1 MTNLTS
7 PASKSKAN
15 EEDFNPFYFF
25 GLLLNGWKTILG
37 CALLSLIIGITYS
50 RYAYQPI
57 YKTDALV
64 KISDSS
70 KGVSALGN
78 NISELMESDSSSVK
92 DERML
97 IKSRLV
103 LEPVVKKLHLDIE
116 LSNPELGFLDRIASP
131 QRPTQVSDEK
141 GVSLDTKNGSIEINN
156 FEVPTYYLNQPFV
169 LTSTPE
175 GFNLKL
181 SSMPEVVSLDGKLGE
196 VSTFDLPEGPLSIRI
211 SKLPTN
217 GQQIAIKKLSMPK
230 AIDALNNSLLI
241 QQQEDGT
248 SYIQLV
254 LTGPNQ
260 QQITKVLDT
269 IVDEYANRNQ
279 TLSTKETTTTI
290 EFMES
295 QIPLLKRNLEES
307 EESFNKF
314 REQHGTIDVSQEA
327 QILLSEKSRIEGQLS
342 ELNLKKAELLTYYT
356 AEHPLVIQIND
367 QLETINERLSEIT
380 QMIEEMPAIQR
391 DFLKLSQDLDINREI
406 YLTMLKNYQQ
416 LKIARAGQ
424 IGEVRVI
431 DTPINTFEKVSSQ
444 SPRTWAVS
452 FLLGMSLGALI
463 VLIRSF
469 MYRTIKQADVLESK
483 TGIPVIATI
492 PRSKKIHQL
501 QKSKPLDDKLL
512 SVVDHNSVSY
522 ESIKSLRT
530 ALLLYPSTLSN
541 IKNDNKDRAKVIV
554 ITGESPDIGKSFVC
568 ANLAESF
575 GQLNKKVLIIDGDM
589 RLGELHHTFII
600 DDHTGLAD
608 YLSQSIANTRL
619 VSENAHYPNQS
630 NSKVTPTTENLV
642 TYVHRTGFDNID
654 LMPRGKKPSN
664 PTSLLS
670 SANYEQLITKLS
682 DYYDYILI
690 DTPPILAASD
700 AILIAKLA
708 DQVIVV
714 SRYNQTL
721 EGQLINAIK
730 QLEKARIQVDG
741 IVINDMTLGIMSKY
755 SDGYNYTYDH
765 GSA

>member
-1 MTNLTS
+1 MTNSTS
-7 PASKSKAN
+7 PTIKSKDS
-15 EEDFNPFYFF
+15 EENIDLLYLF

-50 RYAYQPI
+50 RYSYKPI
-57 YKTDALV
+57 YQTDALV
-64 KISDSS
+64 KISDN

-78 NISELMESDSSSVK
+78 NISELMESDISPVE

-131 QRPTQVSDEK
+131 KQPTQTSDEA
-141 GVSLDTKNGSIEINN
+141 GVSLNTKNGSIEVNN
-156 FEVPTYYLNQPFV
+156 FDVPKPYLNEPFT

-181 SSMPEVVSLDGKLGE
+181 SSMPEIMSLDGRLGE
-196 VSTFDLPEGPLSIRI
+196 VSTFKLPEGPLVIGVN
-211 SKLPTN
+211 KLPTN
-217 GQQIAIKKLSMPK
+217 GQQIAIKKLSMPAATK
-230 AIDALNNSLLI
+230 ALNNSLLI
-241 QQQEDGT
+241 QQQEKGT
-248 SYIQLV
+248 SYLQLV

-260 QQITKVLDT
+260 QQITRILDS
-269 IVDEYANRNQ
+269 IVNEYAYRNQ
-279 TLSTKETTTTI
+279 ALSTKETTTTL

-295 QIPLLKRNLEES
+295 QIPELKNNLEES
-307 EESFNKF
+307 EEAFNRF
-314 REQHGTIDVSQEA
+314 REQYGTIDVNKEA
-327 QILLSEKSRIEGQLS
+327 EILLSEKSRIEGQFS

-367 QLETINERLSEIT
+367 QLQEINARRNEIT
-380 QMIEEMPAIQR
+380 QMVAEMPVIQR
-391 DFLKLSQDLDINREI
+391 EFLKLSQDLDINREI

-416 LKIARAGQ
+416 LKIARAGE

-431 DTPINTFEKVSSQ
+431 DTPINTFDNITSQ
-444 SPRTWAVS
+444 APRIWAGS
-452 FLLGMSLGALI
+452 LLLGMLVGALI
-463 VLIRSF
+463 TLIRSL

-483 TGIPVIATI
+483 TGVPVIAII
-492 PRSKKIHQL
+492 PRSKKINQL
-501 QKSKPLDDKLL
+501 QKSKPLGDSLL

-530 ALLLYPSTLSN
+530 ALLLYPPAVSK
-541 IKNDNKDRAKVIV
+541 IKNDNKDRAKIIVIV
-554 ITGESPDIGKSFVC
+554 GESPDVGKSFVS

-575 GQLNKKVLIIDGDM
+575 GQLDKRVLVIDGDM

-608 YLSQSIANTRL
+608 YLSQSTANTGL
-619 VSENAHYPNQS
+619 VTEDTLHRNKS
-630 NSKVTPTTENLV
+630 NSEVTVTAEDLA

-670 SANYEQLITKLS
+670 SAHYEQLIVKLS

-700 AILIAKLA
+700 AILMAQFS
-708 DQVIVV
+708 DQVIIV

-721 EGQLINAIK
+721 EGQLINAIN
-730 QLEKARIQVDG
+730 QLNKAQVKVDG
-741 IVINDMTLGIMSKY
+741 IVINDMTSSIMSKY

>member
-1 MTNLTS
+1 MTNSIS
-7 PASKSKAN
+7 PTIKSKAN
-15 EEDFNPFYFF
+15 EENYNPIHFL

-50 RYAYQPI
+50 RYAYQPV

-70 KGVSALGN
+70 KGVSALGS
-78 NISELMESDSSSVK
+78 NISELMQSDISPVK

-116 LSNPELGFLDRIASP
+116 LSNPELGALDRIVSP
-131 QRPTQVSDEK
+131 QQPTQTSNEK
-141 GVSLDTKNGSIEINN
+141 GVLLDTKNGSVQVNN
-156 FEVPTYYLNQPFV
+156 FEVPKNYLNQPFI
-169 LTSTPE
+169 LTPTPE
-175 GFNLKL
+175 GFNLQL
-181 SSMPEVVSLDGKLGE
+181 SSMPEAVSLNGKLGE
-196 VSTFDLPEGPLSIRI
+196 VSTFNLPEGPLSIKVN
-211 SKLPTN
+211 KLPTN
-217 GQQIAIKKLSMPK
+217 SQQIGIKKLSMPS
-230 AIDALNNSLLI
+230 AVDALNNSLLI
-241 QQQEDGT
+241 QQQEEGT

-260 QQITKVLDT
+260 QQITQILDSV
-269 IVDEYANRNQ
+269 VDEYAYQNQ
-279 TLSTKETTTTI
+279 ALSTKETTTTI

-295 QIPLLKRNLEES
+295 QIPELKKNLEES
-307 EESFNKF
+307 EEAFNKF
-314 REQHGTIDVSQEA
+314 REQYGTIDVSQEA
-327 QILLSEKSRIEGQLS
+327 QILLNEKSRIEEQLS

-356 AEHPLVIQIND
+356 AEHPLVIQIDD
-367 QLETINERLSEIT
+367 QLETINAKSSEIT
-380 QMIEEMPAIQR
+380 QMIAEMPAIQR
-391 DFLKLSQDLDINREI
+391 EFLKLSQDLDINREI

-431 DTPINTFEKVSSQ
+431 DTPINTFNKVGSQ
-444 SPRTWAVS
+444 SPKTWALS
-452 FLLGMSLGALI
+452 FLLGMSIGALI

-469 MYRTIKQADVLESK
+469 LYRTIREADVLESK
-483 TGIPVIATI
+483 TGIPVISTI

-501 QKSKPLDDKLL
+501 QKSKPLGDNLL
-512 SVVDHNSVSY
+512 SVVDHNSISY

-530 ALLLYPSTLSN
+530 ALLLYPSAVSK

-554 ITGESPDIGKSFVC
+554 ITGESPNIGKSFVC
-568 ANLAESF
+568 SNLAESF
-575 GQLNKKVLIIDGDM
+575 GQLDKRVLIIDGDM
-589 RLGELHHTFII
+589 RLGEQHHTFII

-608 YLSQSIANTRL
+608 YLSQSTASTRL
-619 VSENAHYPNQS
+619 LDKDTIYPNKFHS
-630 NSKVTPTTENLV
+630 ETAPTAESLTA
-642 TYVHRTGFDNID
+642 YVHRTGFDNID

-670 SANYEQLITKLS
+670 SARYEQLIITLS
-682 DYYDYILI
+682 NYYDYILI

-700 AILIAKLA
+700 AILMAQLA
-708 DQVIVV
+708 DQVIMV

-721 EGQLINAIK
+721 EGQLINAIN
-730 QLEKARIQVDG
+730 QLNKAQVKVDG
-741 IVINDMTLGIMSKY
+741 IVINDMTSGIMSKY
-755 SDGYNYTYDH
+755 SDNYNYTYDH

>member
-1 MTNLTS
+1 MTNSTS
-7 PASKSKAN
+7 PAIKSKAS
-15 EEDFNPFYFF
+15 EEDFNPLYLF

-50 RYAYQPI
+50 RYTYKPI
-57 YKTDALV
+57 YQTDALV
-64 KISDSS
+64 KISDS
-70 KGVSALGN
+70 KGASALGS
-78 NISELMESDSSSVK
+78 NISELMESDISPVE

-131 QRPTQVSDEK
+131 QQPTQTSDEA
-141 GVSLDTKNGSIEINN
+141 GVSLDTKNGSIEVNN
-156 FEVPTYYLNQPFV
+156 FEVPRYYLNKPFT
-169 LTSTPE
+169 LTPTPE

-181 SSMPEVVSLDGKLGE
+181 SSMPEAMSLDGKLGE
-196 VSTFDLPEGPLSIRI
+196 VSTFKLPEGPLVIRVN
-211 SKLPTN
+211 KLPTN
-217 GQQIAIKKLSMPK
+217 GQQIAIKKLSMPAATK
-230 AIDALNNSLLI
+230 TLNNSLLI
-241 QQQEDGT
+241 QQQEKGT
-248 SYIQLV
+248 SYLQLV
-254 LTGPNQ
+254 LTGQNQ
-260 QQITKVLDT
+260 QQITRILDS
-269 IVDEYANRNQ
+269 IVDEYAYRNQ
-279 TLSTKETTTTI
+279 ALSTKETTTTL

-295 QIPLLKRNLEES
+295 QIPELKQNLEES
-307 EESFNKF
+307 EEAFNRF
-314 REQHGTIDVSQEA
+314 REQYGTIDVSKEA
-327 QILLSEKSRIEGQLS
+327 EILLGEKSRIEGQFS

-367 QLETINERLSEIT
+367 QLQEINARRNEIT
-380 QMIEEMPAIQR
+380 QMVSEMPVIQR
-391 DFLKLSQDLDINREI
+391 EFLKLSQDLDINREI

-431 DTPINTFEKVSSQ
+431 DTPINTFDKTTSQ
-444 SPRTWAVS
+444 GPRIWAVS
-452 FLLGMSLGALI
+452 FLLGMLIGALI
-463 VLIRSF
+463 ILIRSLL
-469 MYRTIKQADVLESK
+469 YRTIKQADVLESK
-483 TGIPVIATI
+483 TGIPVIATV
-492 PRSKKIHQL
+492 PRSKKINQL
-501 QKSKPLDDKLL
+501 QKSKPLGDSLL

-530 ALLLYPSTLSN
+530 ALLLYPPAVSK
-541 IKNDNKDRAKVIV
+541 IKNDNKDRARIIV
-554 ITGESPDIGKSFVC
+554 IAGESPDVGKSFVC

-589 RLGELHHTFII
+589 RLGEQHHTFII

-619 VSENAHYPNQS
+619 VTNDTLNRNKS
-630 NSKVTPTTENLV
+630 NSEATATTEDLA

-670 SANYEQLITKLS
+670 SAYYEQLIIKLS
-682 DYYDYILI
+682 DYYDYIVI

-700 AILIAKLA
+700 AILMAQFA
-708 DQVIVV
+708 DQVIMV

-721 EGQLINAIK
+721 EGQLINAIN
-730 QLEKARIQVDG
+730 QLNKAQVKVDG
-741 IVINDMTLGIMSKY
+741 IVINDMTSSIMSKY

>member
-1 MTNLTS
+1 MTNSTS
-7 PASKSKAN
+7 PAIKSKAN
-15 EEDFNPFYFF
+15 EEDYSLLYLI
-25 GLLLNGWKTILG
+25 GLLLNGWKTILS
-37 CALLSLIIGITYS
+37 CALLCLLIGITYS
-50 RYAYQPI
+50 RYVYEPI

-78 NISELMESDSSSVK
+78 NISELMESDSSPVN
-92 DERML
+92 DEKML

-103 LEPVVKKLHLDIE
+103 LEPVVKKLHLDIK
-116 LSNPELGFLDRIASP
+116 LSNSELGVLDRIASP
-131 QRPTQVSDEK
+131 QQPTQTSDEE
-141 GVSLDTKNGSIEINN
+141 GTSLDTKNGSIEVNN
-156 FEVPTYYLNQPFV
+156 FEVPKYYLNQSFI
-169 LTSTPE
+169 LTPTPE

-181 SSMPEVVSLDGKLGE
+181 SSMPEVVNLDGRLGE
-196 VSTFDLPEGPLSIRI
+196 VSTFKLPKGSLSIKVN
-211 SKLPTN
+211 KLPSN
-217 GQQIAIKKLSMPK
+217 GQQIAITKLSMPK
-230 AIDALNNSLLI
+230 ATEALNNSLVI
-241 QQQEDGT
+241 EQPEDKS

-260 QQITKVLDT
+260 QQITKILDS

-279 TLSTKETTTTI
+279 ALSAKETTTTI

-295 QIPLLKRNLEES
+295 QIPVLKKNLEES

-327 QILLSEKSRIEGQLS
+327 QILLSEKSRIEAQLS

-367 QLETINERLSEIT
+367 QLEAINERRNEIT
-380 QMIEEMPAIQR
+380 QMVEEMPAIQR
-391 DFLKLSQDLDINREI
+391 DFLKLSQDLDIDREI

-431 DTPINTFEKVSSQ
+431 DTPINTFDQMGSQ
-444 SPRTWAVS
+444 SSKIWATSLLTGV
-452 FLLGMSLGALI
+452 LLGTLI
-463 VLIRSF
+463 ELMKILMR
-469 MYRTIKQADVLESK
+469 RTVRQADVLESK

-501 QKSKPLDDKLL
+501 QKSKSLGDKLL

-530 ALLLYPSTLSN
+530 ALLLYPFTVSN

-554 ITGESPDIGKSFVC
+554 ITGESPNIGKSFVC

-600 DDHTGLAD
+600 DDHIGLAD
-608 YLSQSIANTRL
+608 YLSQSMANTRL
-619 VSENAHYPNQS
+619 V
-630 NSKVTPTTENLV
+630 TENTLHRKKASSEIMPTAENLA

-670 SANYEQLITKLS
+670 SAHYEQLITKLS
-682 DYYDYILI
+682 DYYDYIVI

-700 AILIAKLA
+700 AILMAQFA
-708 DQVIVV
+708 DQVIMI

-721 EGQLINAIK
+721 EGQLINAINK
-730 QLEKARIQVDG
+730 LNKAQIKVDG
-741 IVINDMTLGIMSKY
+741 IVINDMTSSIMSKY
-755 SDGYNYTYDH
+755 SDGYTYTYDH
-765 GSA
+765 SST

>member
-15 EEDFNPFYFF
+15 EDDFNPLYLL

-37 CALLSLIIGITYS
+37 CALLSLILGITYS
-50 RYAYQPI
+50 RYTYQPI

-70 KGVSALGN
+70 KGVSALGD
-78 NISELMESDSSSVK
+78 NISEFMASDSSPVN
-92 DERML
+92 DEKML

-103 LEPVVKKLHLDIE
+103 LEPVVRKLHLDIN
-116 LSNPELGFLDRIASP
+116 LSNPELGFVDRIASP
-131 QRPTQVSDEK
+131 QQPTQTSDEE
-141 GVSLDTKNGSIEINN
+141 GVSLDTKNGSIEVNN
-156 FEVPTYYLNQPFV
+156 FEVPKPYLNQSFILMP
-169 LTSTPE
+169 TAE

-181 SSMPEVVSLDGKLGE
+181 SSMPEAVSLDGKLGE
-196 VSTFDLPEGPLSIRI
+196 VTTFKLPEGPLIIKINR
-211 SKLPTN
+211 LPTN
-217 GQQIAIKKLSMPK
+217 GQQIAIKKLSIPT
-230 AIDALNNSLLI
+230 AIEALNSALSI
-241 QQQEDGT
+241 KQQEEGT

-260 QQITKVLDT
+260 QQITQILDS
-269 IVDEYANRNQ
+269 IVDEYADQNQ

-295 QIPLLKRNLEES
+295 QIPELKKNLEAS
-307 EESFNKF
+307 EESFNEF
-314 REQHGTIDVSQEA
+314 REQYGTIDVSKEA
-327 QILLSEKSRIEGQLS
+327 EILLSEKSRIEGQLS

-367 QLETINERLSEIT
+367 QLETINDRRNEIT

-431 DTPINTFEKVSSQ
+431 DTPISTFDKTASKE
-444 SPRTWAVS
+444 PITWVLFILS
-452 FLLGMSLGALI
+452 GVSLGALI
-463 VLIRSF
+463 ILIRSL
-469 MYRTIKQADVLESK
+469 MYSTIRQADVLESK

-501 QKSKPLDDKLL
+501 QKGKPSGDNLL

-530 ALLLYPSTLSN
+530 SLLLYPSSVN
-541 IKNDNKDRAKVIV
+541 KIKNDNKDRAKIIV

-575 GQLNKKVLIIDGDM
+575 GQLDKKVLIIDGDM
-589 RLGELHHTFII
+589 RLGEQHHTFTI

-608 YLSQSIANTRL
+608 YLSQSKANNRL
-619 VSENAHYPNQS
+619 VTKDTTYS
-630 NSKVTPTTENLV
+630 NKSNLETIPTAESLT

-654 LMPRGKKPSN
+654 LMPRGNKPSN

-670 SANYEQLITKLS
+670 SASYEQLIITLS
-682 DYYDYILI
+682 NYYDYILI

-700 AILIAKLA
+700 AALIAQFA

-714 SRYNQTL
+714 SRYNQSL
-721 EGQLINAIK
+721 EGQLINAIN
-730 QLEKARIQVDG
+730 QLSKAQVKVDG
-741 IVINDMTLGIMSKY
+741 IVINDMTSSIMSKY
-755 SDGYNYTYDH
+755 SDSYNYTYDH

>member
-1 MTNLTS
+1 MTNSTS
-7 PASKSKAN
+7 PTTTSKAS
-15 EEDFNPFYFF
+15 EEDFNPLYLF

-50 RYAYQPI
+50 RYSYKPI
-57 YKTDALV
+57 YQTDALV
-64 KISDSS
+64 KISDS

-78 NISELMESDSSSVK
+78 NISELMESGVSPVE

-103 LEPVVKKLHLDIE
+103 LEPVVQKLHLDIE
-116 LSNPELGFLDRIASP
+116 LSNPELGFLDRMASP
-131 QRPTQVSDEK
+131 QQPTPTSDEA
-141 GVSLDTKNGSIEINN
+141 GVSLDTKNGSIEVNN
-156 FEVPTYYLNQPFV
+156 FEVPKSYLNKPFT

-181 SSMPEVVSLDGKLGE
+181 SSMPELMSLDGKLGE
-196 VSTFDLPEGPLSIRI
+196 VSTFKLPEGPLVIRVN
-211 SKLPTN
+211 KLPTN
-217 GQQIAIKKLSMPK
+217 GQQIAIKKLSMPAATK
-230 AIDALNNSLLI
+230 ALNNSLLI
-241 QQQEDGT
+241 QQQEKGT
-248 SYIQLV
+248 SYLQLV

-260 QQITKVLDT
+260 QQITRILDS
-269 IVDEYANRNQ
+269 IVDEYAYRNQ
-279 TLSTKETTTTI
+279 ALSTKETTTTL

-295 QIPLLKRNLEES
+295 QIPELKKNLEES
-307 EESFNKF
+307 EEAFNRF
-314 REQHGTIDVSQEA
+314 REQYGTIDVSKEA
-327 QILLSEKSRIEGQLS
+327 DILLSEKSRIEGQFS

-367 QLETINERLSEIT
+367 QIQEINARRNEIT
-380 QMIEEMPAIQR
+380 QMVAEMPVIQR
-391 DFLKLSQDLDINREI
+391 EFLKLSQDLDINREI

-431 DTPINTFEKVSSQ
+431 DTPINTFDQTASQ
-444 SPRTWAVS
+444 GPRVWAVS
-452 FLLGMSLGALI
+452 FLLGMSIGAFI
-463 VLIRSF
+463 ILIRSL
-469 MYRTIKQADVLESK
+469 MYRTIKQADALESK
-483 TGIPVIATI
+483 TGVPVIATI
-492 PRSKKIHQL
+492 PRSKKINQL
-501 QKSKPLDDKLL
+501 QKSKPLGDSLL

-530 ALLLYPSTLSN
+530 SLLLYPPAVSK
-541 IKNDNKDRAKVIV
+541 IKNDNKDRARIIV
-554 ITGESPDIGKSFVC
+554 IAGESPDVGKSFVS

-575 GQLNKKVLIIDGDM
+575 GQLGKRVLVIDGDM
-589 RLGELHHTFII
+589 RLGEQHHTFII

-619 VSENAHYPNQS
+619 VTEDTLHRHKS
-630 NSKVTPTTENLV
+630 NSEITVSAEDLA

-670 SANYEQLITKLS
+670 SAHYEQLIIKLS

-700 AILIAKLA
+700 AILMAQFA
-708 DQVIVV
+708 DQVIMV

-721 EGQLINAIK
+721 EGQFINAIN
-730 QLEKARIQVDG
+730 QLNKAQVKVSG
-741 IVINDMTLGIMSKY
+741 IVINDMTSSIMSKY

>member
-1 MTNLTS
+1 MTNSTY

-15 EEDFNPFYFF
+15 EEDFNPLYLL
-25 GLLLNGWKTILG
+25 GLLVNGWKTILG

-70 KGVSALGN
+70 KGVSALGS
-78 NISELMESDSSSVK
+78 NISELMQSDISPVK

-116 LSNPELGFLDRIASP
+116 LSNPELGVLDRIASP
-131 QRPTQVSDEK
+131 QQPTQTSSES
-141 GVSLDTKNGSIEINN
+141 GVSLDTKNGSINVNN
-156 FEVPTYYLNQPFV
+156 FEVPKYYLNQAFI
-169 LTSTPE
+169 LTPTPE
-175 GFNLKL
+175 GFNLQL
-181 SSMPEVVSLDGKLGE
+181 SSMPEAVSLNGKLGE
-196 VSTFDLPEGPLSIRI
+196 VSTFNLPEGPLSIKVN
-211 SKLPTN
+211 KLPTN
-217 GQQIAIKKLSMPK
+217 GQQIAIKKLSMP
-230 AIDALNNSLLI
+230 AAVDALNNSLLI
-241 QQQEDGT
+241 QQQEEGT

-260 QQITKVLDT
+260 QQITQILDS
-269 IVDEYANRNQ
+269 IVDEYAYQNQ
-279 TLSTKETTTTI
+279 ALSTKETTTTI

-295 QIPLLKRNLEES
+295 QIPELKKNLEES

-314 REQHGTIDVSQEA
+314 REQHGTIDVSKEA
-327 QILLSEKSRIEGQLS
+327 EILLSEKSRIEAQLS

-356 AEHPLVIQIND
+356 AEHPLVIQIDD
-367 QLETINERLSEIT
+367 QLESINARHSEIT
-380 QMIEEMPAIQR
+380 QMVSEMPAIQR
-391 DFLKLSQDLDINREI
+391 EFLKLSQDLDINREI

-431 DTPINTFEKVSSQ
+431 DTPINTFDKTGSQ
-444 SPRTWAVS
+444 GPRIWAVS
-452 FLLGMSLGALI
+452 FLLGMSIGALI
-463 VLIRSF
+463 ILIRSF
-469 MYRTIKQADVLESK
+469 MYRTIRQADVLESK

-501 QKSKPLDDKLL
+501 QKSKHLGGNLL

-530 ALLLYPSTLSN
+530 SLLLYPSAVN
-541 IKNDNKDRAKVIV
+541 KIKNDNKDRAKIIV
-554 ITGESPDIGKSFVC
+554 ITGESPNIGKSFVFS
-568 ANLAESF
+568 NLAESF
-575 GQLNKKVLIIDGDM
+575 GQLDKRVLIIDGDM
-589 RLGELHHTFII
+589 LLGEQHHTFII

-608 YLSQSIANTRL
+608 YLYQSKANTRL
-619 VSENAHYPNQS
+619 VTRDTIHSSKS
-630 NSKVTPTTENLV
+630 NLEAIPTAESLTN
-642 TYVHRTGFDNID
+642 YVHRTGFDNID

-670 SANYEQLITKLS
+670 SARYEQLIITLS
-682 DYYDYILI
+682 NYYDYILI

-700 AILIAKLA
+700 AILMAQFA

-721 EGQLINAIK
+721 EGQLINAIN
-730 QLEKARIQVDG
+730 QLNKAQVKVDG
-741 IVINDMTLGIMSKY
+741 IVINDMTSSIMSKY